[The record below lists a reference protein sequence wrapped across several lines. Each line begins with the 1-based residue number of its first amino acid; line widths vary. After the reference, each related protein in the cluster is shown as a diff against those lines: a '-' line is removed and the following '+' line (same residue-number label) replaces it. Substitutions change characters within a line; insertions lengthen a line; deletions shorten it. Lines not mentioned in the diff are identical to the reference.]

1 MPAACLREG
10 GHKAS
15 YGPGTG
21 ARAGRSPEPPSHP
34 ISLWSSRGLP
44 PSVFSLRVSPDTQA
58 PAGPLPTLLPG
69 HILPSSPRQPS
80 SPPGV
85 RRRTWGQPGCPR
97 GLRRH
102 SVPLAGPVAQA
113 EQEPPGPPCPQPA
126 RAVQHVPGKTAP
138 PRGRGHTASGLS
150 RSRPRSLGEAACL
163 PCRAAPGEVRQR
175 KMQRPRGGA
184 SRGKQGLDSGLG
196 GPAGPR
202 AG

>member
-1 MPAACLREG
+1 MAPEQALGQDAPLSLPLVPSLCGPLG
-10 GHKAS
+10 GFPLLS
-15 YGPGTG
+15 S
-21 ARAGRSPEPPSHP
+21 RSVCPLTPSPRLVHGPPSCQATSSHP
-34 ISLWSSRGLP
+34 H
-44 PSVFSLRVSPDTQA
+44 
-58 PAGPLPTLLPG
+58 PA
-69 HILPSSPRQPS
+69 
-80 SPPGV
+80 SPPPRPGSAGG
-85 RRRTWGQPGCPR
+85 RGAQPRCLR

-113 EQEPPGPPCPQPA
+113 EQEPPGPPGPQPA

-163 PCRAAPGEVRQR
+163 PRRAAPGEARQR
-175 KMQRPRGGA
+175 KTQRPRGGA
-184 SRGKQGLDSGLG
+184 SQGKQGLDSGLG